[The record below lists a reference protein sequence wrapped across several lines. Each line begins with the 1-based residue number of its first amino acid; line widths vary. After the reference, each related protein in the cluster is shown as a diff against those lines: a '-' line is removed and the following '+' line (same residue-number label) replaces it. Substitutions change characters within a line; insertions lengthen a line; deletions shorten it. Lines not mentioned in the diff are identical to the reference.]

1 MTSVAESLV
10 TWLLGYS
17 GIASAERVDT
27 DQVGDEAVSMG
38 VLKAP
43 GRNVTTFTDGS
54 KDVTAYFL
62 FRAKRAGQ
70 EDEMR
75 VDNQEWLEGLETW
88 VREQSIARSL
98 PSLSGGRECESVAVS
113 ESAYL
118 LEATDAEI
126 VYQIGLEVSYYEPKI
141 LTQPEP

>member
-10 TWLLGYS
+10 TWLLTYS
-17 GIASAERVDT
+17 GIASAVET
-27 DQVGDEAVSMG
+27 DQVGDEAVSQG

-43 GRNVTTFTDGS
+43 TRRVQSFVDGS

-62 FRAKRAGQ
+62 FRAKRSAQ

-75 VDNQEWLEGLETW
+75 VDNQAWLEGLETW
-88 VREQSIARSL
+88 VREQSFARNL
-98 PSLSGGRECESVAVS
+98 PSLSGGRSCYAVNIS

-126 VYQIGLEVSYYEPKI
+126 VYQIGLEISYGEPKV
-141 LTQPEP
+141 LTEPIED

>member
-17 GIASAERVDT
+17 GILTAERVDT

-43 GRNVTTFTDGS
+43 GRNVTTFVDGS

-75 VDNQEWLEGLETW
+75 VDNQAWLEGLETW
-88 VREQSIARSL
+88 VREQSLARSL
-98 PSLSGGRECESVAVS
+98 PSLSGGRACYAVAVS

-126 VYQIGLEVSYYEPKI
+126 VYQIGLEVSYSEPKI
-141 LTQPEP
+141 LTQP